1 MADNYLEKRM
11 EDMKAGRLKPTVSST
26 GNAKRKGYVDFP
38 FPPRRVLMAGRP
50 EGVALDIMRALLKT
64 GSKVALFDSD
74 KTAGEALAYN
84 EGVRFHNVDVA
95 NAGDVSAAFANLTE
109 AWRDIDILISAAG
122 DSDTRRL
129 ADLWSTHRRRFP
141 VPFGYGGRFFIINP
155 ADAAIGADLQTEL
168 NDLQTEL
175 AGHRIA
181 VNSLIRGTR
190 PGDEMRDAARTCLA
204 LCLPGCDFIRAQVIP
219 L

>member
-11 EDMKAGRLKPTVSST
+11 EDMKAGRLKPMVASS
-26 GNAKRKGYVDFP
+26 GNARRKGYVDFP
-38 FPPRRVLMAGRP
+38 FPPRRVLIAGRP
-50 EGVALDIMRALLKT
+50 EGVALDIMRALFKT

-84 EGVRFHNVDVA
+84 EGVRFHKVDVA

-122 DSDTRRL
+122 DSDTRSL
-129 ADLWSTHRRRFP
+129 ANLWSTHRRRYP
-141 VPFGYGGRFFIINP
+141 VPFGYGGRFIIINP
-155 ADAAIGADLQTEL
+155 DDASIGAE
-168 NDLQTEL
+168 LQTEL
-175 AGHRIA
+175 ADHRIA
-181 VNSLIRGTR
+181 VNSLISGSR
-190 PGDEMRDAARTCLA
+190 PGDELRDAARTCLT